1 MENEKDNDLYAWDKG
16 FQQHDGVWYDS
27 EFEYGLNNAVR
38 SGDVKGASEALK
50 DLKLVK
56 SLFGEDAEKAKVLKK
71 DINCG
76 EKGML
81 CKVHSKEGNK
91 LYFIAPYVYYG
102 AWIDSD
108 SYCAWVVIPT
118 AG

>member
-1 MENEKDNDLYAWDKG
+1 MENEKDLYDWDKG
-16 FQQHDGVWYDS
+16 LQQHDGVWYDS
-27 EFEYGLNNAVR
+27 EYEYKLSNAVT

-71 DINCG
+71 DINMNV
-76 EKGML
+76 KGML
-81 CKVHSKEGNK
+81 CKVHTNEVKY
-91 LYFIAPYVYYG
+91 YFIAPYVYYG
-102 AWIDSD
+102 AMIDSD